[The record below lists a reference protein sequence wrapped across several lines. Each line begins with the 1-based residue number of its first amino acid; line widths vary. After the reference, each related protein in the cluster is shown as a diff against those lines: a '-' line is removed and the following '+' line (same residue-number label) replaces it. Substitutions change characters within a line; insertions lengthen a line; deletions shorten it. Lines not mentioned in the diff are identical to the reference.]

1 MNSTIRIKS
10 GVQRLV
16 LVSAGLLL
24 YSNTLFAADVD
35 EDAQMQ
41 ARDLLCGTVGGQPR
55 TVSKCHAPP
64 SDAHEVIVDAQEQ
77 ARRLILGNHETAP
90 GAATAKKAHAEPEP
104 SYSDAQDAARRMILG
119 SRDDTPS
126 ARRPRASRCTPSVT
140 MFPRTPLCAY
150 ARTHRHLMC
159 FGISRR
165 GARFFYRPGTRA
177 HARASI
183 QRRRVPTVRQLESRS
198 LSSSA

>member
-64 SDAHEVIVDAQEQ
+64 SDAPEVIVDAQEQ

-90 GAATAKKAHAEPEP
+90 GAATAKKAHAQPEP

-126 ARRPRASRCTPSVT
+126 IRRPPV
-140 MFPRTPLCAY
+140 
-150 ARTHRHLMC
+150 
-159 FGISRR
+159 
-165 GARFFYRPGTRA
+165 
-177 HARASI
+177 
-183 QRRRVPTVRQLESRS
+183 RRV
-198 LSSSA
+198 SAGKPSA